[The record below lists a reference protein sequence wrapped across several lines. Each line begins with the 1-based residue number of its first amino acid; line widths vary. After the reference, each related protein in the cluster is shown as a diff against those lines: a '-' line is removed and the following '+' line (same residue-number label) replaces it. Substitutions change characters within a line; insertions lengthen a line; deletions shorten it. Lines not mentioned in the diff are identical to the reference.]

1 MAKVL
6 IVDDSGLARRT
17 TRKILEEGGHA
28 VVDAEDGLVAL
39 ERYFIEKPNVVL
51 LDVTMKDMNGID
63 VLNRLR
69 ELDPR
74 SIVIIVT
81 ADIQNSTR
89 QMAQEGGAAGF
100 VVKPIMPDKLLAA
113 IDQALQGGV
122 QCN

>member
-17 TRKILEEGGHA
+17 TRKILEENGHL
-28 VVDAEDGLVAL
+28 VVDAEDGLIAL
-39 ERYFIEKPNVVL
+39 ERYFIEKPNIVL
-51 LDVTMKDMNGID
+51 LDVTMKEMNGID

-74 SIVIIVT
+74 SVIIIVT

-89 QMAQEGGAAGF
+89 QMAQDGGAAGF
-100 VVKPIMPDKLLAA
+100 VVKPVVADKLLAA